1 MSDDKKDKIIYGL
14 IVAVVILLAN
24 FIYTNDVGGV
34 FNDKD
39 EKLNLIDQTKLE
51 ENKIDDSLDVED
63 ESMDRSIKKVH
74 ISGEINNPGVYEIR
88 DEQRLEDLIKE
99 AGGLTNEA
107 DDRNLNLSQ
116 RLEDQMKI
124 YIPNI
129 NEENLLENTDRNQ
142 EALPVGNTASSLVN
156 INTAN
161 KDDLMSLPNIGDKR
175 ADAIIEYRKTQKFE
189 KIEDMPLVVV
199 KKSGRKELFDRSK
212 VMKGL
217 VKACEKRPIS
227 LDRLEAL
234 SLEIEKDLKNEGREV
249 HSAQIGQ
256 AIMNRLIELDQVAYV
271 RFASVYKDFNDVET
285 FIREIE
291 NLPNRHA

>member
-24 FIYTNDVGGV
+24 FIYTNDVGS
-34 FNDKD
+34 FFDND
-39 EKLNLIDQTKLE
+39 NRISLIDQDKLE
-51 ENKIDDSLDVED
+51 SNKIDDSLDVED
-63 ESMDRSIKKVH
+63 ESIDKSIKKVH

-107 DDRNLNLSQ
+107 DDRNLNLAQ

-129 NEENLLENTDRNQ
+129 NEENSLENTDRNQ
-142 EALPVGNTASSLVN
+142 EALPVSNTDSSLVN

-161 KDDLMSLPNIGDKR
+161 KDELMSLPNIGDKR

-189 KIEDMPLVVV
+189 KIEDIKNVT
-199 KKSGRKELFDRSK
+199 GI
-212 VMKGL
+212 G
-217 VKACEKRPIS
+217 EKYY
-227 LDRLEAL
+227 EAL
-234 SLEIEKDLKNEGREV
+234 KDLITV
-249 HSAQIGQ
+249 
-256 AIMNRLIELDQVAYV
+256 
-271 RFASVYKDFNDVET
+271 
-285 FIREIE
+285 
-291 NLPNRHA
+291 

>member
-24 FIYTNDVGGV
+24 FIYTNDVGS
-34 FNDKD
+34 FFDN
-39 EKLNLIDQTKLE
+39 ENRISLIDQDKLE
-51 ENKIDDSLDVED
+51 GNKIDDSLDVED
-63 ESMDRSIKKVH
+63 ESIDKSIKKVH

-107 DDRNLNLSQ
+107 DDRNLNLAQ

-142 EALPVGNTASSLVN
+142 EALPVSNTASSLVN

-161 KDDLMSLPNIGDKR
+161 KDELMSLPNIGDKR
-175 ADAIIEYRKTQKFE
+175 AEAIIEYRKTQKFE
-189 KIEDMPLVVV
+189 KIEDIKNVT
-199 KKSGRKELFDRSK
+199 GI
-212 VMKGL
+212 G
-217 VKACEKRPIS
+217 EKYY
-227 LDRLEAL
+227 EAL
-234 SLEIEKDLKNEGREV
+234 KDLITV
-249 HSAQIGQ
+249 
-256 AIMNRLIELDQVAYV
+256 
-271 RFASVYKDFNDVET
+271 
-285 FIREIE
+285 
-291 NLPNRHA
+291 

>member
-24 FIYTNDVGGV
+24 FIYTNDIGS
-34 FNDKD
+34 FFDND
-39 EKLNLIDQTKLE
+39 NRISLIDQDKLE
-51 ENKIDDSLDVED
+51 GNKIDDSLDVED
-63 ESMDRSIKKVH
+63 ESIDKTVKKVY
-74 ISGEINNPGVYEIR
+74 ISGEINNSGVYEIR

-107 DDRNLNLSQ
+107 DDRNLNLAQ

-189 KIEDMPLVVV
+189 KIEDIKNVT
-199 KKSGRKELFDRSK
+199 GI
-212 VMKGL
+212 G
-217 VKACEKRPIS
+217 EKYY
-227 LDRLEAL
+227 EAL
-234 SLEIEKDLKNEGREV
+234 KDLITV
-249 HSAQIGQ
+249 
-256 AIMNRLIELDQVAYV
+256 
-271 RFASVYKDFNDVET
+271 
-285 FIREIE
+285 
-291 NLPNRHA
+291 

>member
-24 FIYTNDVGGV
+24 FIYTNDVGS
-34 FNDKD
+34 FFDND
-39 EKLNLIDQTKLE
+39 NRISLIDQDKLE
-51 ENKIDDSLDVED
+51 GNKIDDSLDVED
-63 ESMDRSIKKVH
+63 ESIDKSIKKVH

-107 DDRNLNLSQ
+107 DDRNLNLAQ

-142 EALPVGNTASSLVN
+142 EALPVSNTDSSLVN

-161 KDDLMSLPNIGDKR
+161 KDELMSLPNIGDKR

-189 KIEDMPLVVV
+189 KIEDIKNVT
-199 KKSGRKELFDRSK
+199 GI
-212 VMKGL
+212 G
-217 VKACEKRPIS
+217 EKYY
-227 LDRLEAL
+227 EAL
-234 SLEIEKDLKNEGREV
+234 KDLITV
-249 HSAQIGQ
+249 
-256 AIMNRLIELDQVAYV
+256 
-271 RFASVYKDFNDVET
+271 
-285 FIREIE
+285 
-291 NLPNRHA
+291 

>member
-24 FIYTNDVGGV
+24 FIYTNDVGS
-34 FNDKD
+34 FFDN
-39 EKLNLIDQTKLE
+39 ENRISLIDQDKLE
-51 ENKIDDSLDVED
+51 DNKIDDSLDLEN
-63 ESMDRSIKKVH
+63 ESIDKSIKKVH

-107 DDRNLNLSQ
+107 DDRNLNLAQ

-142 EALPVGNTASSLVN
+142 EALPVSNTASSLVN

-175 ADAIIEYRKTQKFE
+175 AEAIIEYRKTQKFE
-189 KIEDMPLVVV
+189 KIEDIKNVT
-199 KKSGRKELFDRSK
+199 GI
-212 VMKGL
+212 G
-217 VKACEKRPIS
+217 EKYY
-227 LDRLEAL
+227 EAL
-234 SLEIEKDLKNEGREV
+234 KDLITV
-249 HSAQIGQ
+249 
-256 AIMNRLIELDQVAYV
+256 
-271 RFASVYKDFNDVET
+271 
-285 FIREIE
+285 
-291 NLPNRHA
+291 

>member
-24 FIYTNDVGGV
+24 FIYTNDVGS
-34 FNDKD
+34 FFDND
-39 EKLNLIDQTKLE
+39 NRISLIDQDKLE
-51 ENKIDDSLDVED
+51 DNKIDDSLDVED
-63 ESMDRSIKKVH
+63 ESIGKTVKKVY

-107 DDRNLNLSQ
+107 DDRNLNLAQ
-116 RLEDQMKI
+116 RLDDQMKI

-142 EALPVGNTASSLVN
+142 EALTVGNTASSLVN

-189 KIEDMPLVVV
+189 KIEDIKNVT
-199 KKSGRKELFDRSK
+199 GI
-212 VMKGL
+212 G
-217 VKACEKRPIS
+217 EKYY
-227 LDRLEAL
+227 EAL
-234 SLEIEKDLKNEGREV
+234 KDLITV
-249 HSAQIGQ
+249 
-256 AIMNRLIELDQVAYV
+256 
-271 RFASVYKDFNDVET
+271 
-285 FIREIE
+285 
-291 NLPNRHA
+291 

>member
-24 FIYTNDVGGV
+24 FIYTNDVGS
-34 FNDKD
+34 FFDN
-39 EKLNLIDQTKLE
+39 ENRISLIDQDKLE
-51 ENKIDDSLDVED
+51 DNKIDGSLDLEN
-63 ESMDRSIKKVH
+63 ESIDKSIKKVH

-107 DDRNLNLSQ
+107 DDRNLNLAQ

-142 EALPVGNTASSLVN
+142 EALPVSNTDSSLVN

-161 KDDLMSLPNIGDKR
+161 KDELMSLPNIGDKR

-189 KIEDMPLVVV
+189 KIKDIKNVT
-199 KKSGRKELFDRSK
+199 GI
-212 VMKGL
+212 G
-217 VKACEKRPIS
+217 EKYY
-227 LDRLEAL
+227 EAL
-234 SLEIEKDLKNEGREV
+234 KDLITV
-249 HSAQIGQ
+249 
-256 AIMNRLIELDQVAYV
+256 
-271 RFASVYKDFNDVET
+271 
-285 FIREIE
+285 
-291 NLPNRHA
+291 

>member
-24 FIYTNDVGGV
+24 FIYSNDVGG
-34 FNDKD
+34 FFDN
-39 EKLNLIDQTKLE
+39 ENRISLIDQDKLE
-51 ENKIDDSLDVED
+51 DNKIDDSLDVED
-63 ESMDRSIKKVH
+63 ESINNSIKKVY

-107 DDRNLNLSQ
+107 DDRNLNLAQ

-142 EALPVGNTASSLVN
+142 EALPVSNTDSSLVN

-161 KDDLMSLPNIGDKR
+161 KDELMSLPNIGDKR
-175 ADAIIEYRKTQKFE
+175 ADSIIEYRKAQKFE
-189 KIEDMPLVVV
+189 KIEDIKNVT
-199 KKSGRKELFDRSK
+199 GI
-212 VMKGL
+212 G
-217 VKACEKRPIS
+217 EKYY
-227 LDRLEAL
+227 EAL
-234 SLEIEKDLKNEGREV
+234 KDLITV
-249 HSAQIGQ
+249 
-256 AIMNRLIELDQVAYV
+256 
-271 RFASVYKDFNDVET
+271 
-285 FIREIE
+285 
-291 NLPNRHA
+291 

>member
-24 FIYTNDVGGV
+24 FIYTNDVGS
-34 FNDKD
+34 FFDND
-39 EKLNLIDQTKLE
+39 NRISLIDQDKLE
-51 ENKIDDSLDVED
+51 DNKIDDSLDVED
-63 ESMDRSIKKVH
+63 ESIGKTVKKVY

-107 DDRNLNLSQ
+107 DDRNLNLAQ

-142 EALPVGNTASSLVN
+142 EALLVGNTASSLVN

-189 KIEDMPLVVV
+189 KIEDIKNVT
-199 KKSGRKELFDRSK
+199 GI
-212 VMKGL
+212 G
-217 VKACEKRPIS
+217 EKYY
-227 LDRLEAL
+227 EAL
-234 SLEIEKDLKNEGREV
+234 KDLITV
-249 HSAQIGQ
+249 
-256 AIMNRLIELDQVAYV
+256 
-271 RFASVYKDFNDVET
+271 
-285 FIREIE
+285 
-291 NLPNRHA
+291 

>member
-24 FIYTNDVGGV
+24 YIYTNDVGG
-34 FNDKD
+34 FFDN
-39 EKLNLIDQTKLE
+39 ENRISLIDQDKLE
-51 ENKIDDSLDVED
+51 NNKIDDSLDVED
-63 ESMDRSIKKVH
+63 ESIDKSIKKVY
-74 ISGEINNPGVYEIR
+74 ISGEINNSGVYEIR

-107 DDRNLNLSQ
+107 DDRNLNLAQ

-161 KDDLMSLPNIGDKR
+161 KDDLMRLPNIGDKR
-175 ADAIIEYRKTQKFE
+175 ADAIIEYRETQKFE
-189 KIEDMPLVVV
+189 KIEDIKNVT
-199 KKSGRKELFDRSK
+199 GI
-212 VMKGL
+212 G
-217 VKACEKRPIS
+217 EKYY
-227 LDRLEAL
+227 EAL
-234 SLEIEKDLKNEGREV
+234 KDLITV
-249 HSAQIGQ
+249 
-256 AIMNRLIELDQVAYV
+256 
-271 RFASVYKDFNDVET
+271 
-285 FIREIE
+285 
-291 NLPNRHA
+291 

>member
-24 FIYTNDVGGV
+24 FIYTNDVGS
-34 FNDKD
+34 FFDND
-39 EKLNLIDQTKLE
+39 NRISLIDQDKLE
-51 ENKIDDSLDVED
+51 DNKIDDSLDVED
-63 ESMDRSIKKVH
+63 ESIGKTVKKVY

-107 DDRNLNLSQ
+107 DDRNLNLAQ
-116 RLEDQMKI
+116 RLDDQMKI

-142 EALPVGNTASSLVN
+142 EALLVGNTASSLVN

-161 KDDLMSLPNIGDKR
+161 KDDLMSLPNIGGKR

-189 KIEDMPLVVV
+189 KIEDIKNVT
-199 KKSGRKELFDRSK
+199 GI
-212 VMKGL
+212 G
-217 VKACEKRPIS
+217 EKYY
-227 LDRLEAL
+227 EAL
-234 SLEIEKDLKNEGREV
+234 KDLITV
-249 HSAQIGQ
+249 
-256 AIMNRLIELDQVAYV
+256 
-271 RFASVYKDFNDVET
+271 
-285 FIREIE
+285 
-291 NLPNRHA
+291 

>member
-24 FIYTNDVGGV
+24 FIYTNDVGS
-34 FNDKD
+34 FFDND
-39 EKLNLIDQTKLE
+39 NRISLIDQDKLE
-51 ENKIDDSLDVED
+51 SNKIDDSLDVED
-63 ESMDRSIKKVH
+63 ESIDKSIKKVH

-107 DDRNLNLSQ
+107 DDRNLNLAQ

-142 EALPVGNTASSLVN
+142 EALPVSNTDSSLVN

-161 KDDLMSLPNIGDKR
+161 KDELMSLPKIGDKR

-189 KIEDMPLVVV
+189 KIEDIKNVT
-199 KKSGRKELFDRSK
+199 GI
-212 VMKGL
+212 G
-217 VKACEKRPIS
+217 EKYY
-227 LDRLEAL
+227 EAL
-234 SLEIEKDLKNEGREV
+234 KDLITV
-249 HSAQIGQ
+249 
-256 AIMNRLIELDQVAYV
+256 
-271 RFASVYKDFNDVET
+271 
-285 FIREIE
+285 
-291 NLPNRHA
+291 

>member
-24 FIYTNDVGGV
+24 FIYSNDVGG
-34 FNDKD
+34 FFDND
-39 EKLNLIDQTKLE
+39 NRISLIDQDKLE
-51 ENKIDDSLDVED
+51 DNKIDDSLDVED
-63 ESMDRSIKKVH
+63 ESIDKSIKKVH

-107 DDRNLNLSQ
+107 DDRNLNLAQ

-189 KIEDMPLVVV
+189 KIEDIKNVT
-199 KKSGRKELFDRSK
+199 GI
-212 VMKGL
+212 G
-217 VKACEKRPIS
+217 EKYY
-227 LDRLEAL
+227 EAL
-234 SLEIEKDLKNEGREV
+234 KDLITV
-249 HSAQIGQ
+249 
-256 AIMNRLIELDQVAYV
+256 
-271 RFASVYKDFNDVET
+271 
-285 FIREIE
+285 
-291 NLPNRHA
+291 

>member
-24 FIYTNDVGGV
+24 FIYTNDVGG
-34 FNDKD
+34 FFDND
-39 EKLNLIDQTKLE
+39 NRISLIDQDKLE
-51 ENKIDDSLDVED
+51 DNKIDDSLDVED
-63 ESMDRSIKKVH
+63 ESIDKSIKKVH
-74 ISGEINNPGVYEIR
+74 ISGEINNPGVYEIC

-107 DDRNLNLSQ
+107 DDRNLNLAQ

-142 EALPVGNTASSLVN
+142 EALPVSNTASSLVN

-189 KIEDMPLVVV
+189 KIEDIKNVT
-199 KKSGRKELFDRSK
+199 GI
-212 VMKGL
+212 G
-217 VKACEKRPIS
+217 EKYY
-227 LDRLEAL
+227 EAL
-234 SLEIEKDLKNEGREV
+234 KDLITV
-249 HSAQIGQ
+249 
-256 AIMNRLIELDQVAYV
+256 
-271 RFASVYKDFNDVET
+271 
-285 FIREIE
+285 
-291 NLPNRHA
+291 

>member
-24 FIYTNDVGGV
+24 FIYTNDLGS
-34 FNDKD
+34 FFDNDKRIS
-39 EKLNLIDQTKLE
+39 LIDQDKLE
-51 ENKIDDSLDVED
+51 GNKIDDSLDVED
-63 ESMDRSIKKVH
+63 ESIDKSIKKVY

-107 DDRNLNLSQ
+107 DDRNLNLAQ

-189 KIEDMPLVVV
+189 KIEDIKNVT
-199 KKSGRKELFDRSK
+199 GI
-212 VMKGL
+212 G
-217 VKACEKRPIS
+217 EKYY
-227 LDRLEAL
+227 EAL
-234 SLEIEKDLKNEGREV
+234 KDLITV
-249 HSAQIGQ
+249 
-256 AIMNRLIELDQVAYV
+256 
-271 RFASVYKDFNDVET
+271 
-285 FIREIE
+285 
-291 NLPNRHA
+291 

>member
-24 FIYTNDVGGV
+24 FIYTNDVGS
-34 FNDKD
+34 FFDND
-39 EKLNLIDQTKLE
+39 NRISLIDQDKLE
-51 ENKIDDSLDVED
+51 DNKIDDSLDVED
-63 ESMDRSIKKVH
+63 ESIGKTVKKVY

-107 DDRNLNLSQ
+107 DDRNLNLAQ

-161 KDDLMSLPNIGDKR
+161 KDDLMSLPNIGGKR

-189 KIEDMPLVVV
+189 KIEDIKNVT
-199 KKSGRKELFDRSK
+199 GI
-212 VMKGL
+212 G
-217 VKACEKRPIS
+217 EKYY
-227 LDRLEAL
+227 EAL
-234 SLEIEKDLKNEGREV
+234 KDLITV
-249 HSAQIGQ
+249 
-256 AIMNRLIELDQVAYV
+256 
-271 RFASVYKDFNDVET
+271 
-285 FIREIE
+285 
-291 NLPNRHA
+291 

>member
-24 FIYTNDVGGV
+24 FIYTNDVGS
-34 FNDKD
+34 FFDND
-39 EKLNLIDQTKLE
+39 NRISLIDQDKLE
-51 ENKIDDSLDVED
+51 SNKIDDSLDIED
-63 ESMDRSIKKVH
+63 ESIDKSIKKVH

-107 DDRNLNLSQ
+107 DDRNLNLAQ

-142 EALPVGNTASSLVN
+142 EALPVSNTDSSLVN

-161 KDDLMSLPNIGDKR
+161 KDELMSLPNIGDKR

-189 KIEDMPLVVV
+189 KIEDIKNVT
-199 KKSGRKELFDRSK
+199 GI
-212 VMKGL
+212 G
-217 VKACEKRPIS
+217 EKYY
-227 LDRLEAL
+227 EAL
-234 SLEIEKDLKNEGREV
+234 KDLITV
-249 HSAQIGQ
+249 
-256 AIMNRLIELDQVAYV
+256 
-271 RFASVYKDFNDVET
+271 
-285 FIREIE
+285 
-291 NLPNRHA
+291 

>member
-24 FIYTNDVGGV
+24 FIYTNDVGS
-34 FNDKD
+34 FFDN
-39 EKLNLIDQTKLE
+39 ENRISLIDQDKLE
-51 ENKIDDSLDVED
+51 DNKIDDSLDLEN
-63 ESMDRSIKKVH
+63 ESIDKSIKKVH

-107 DDRNLNLSQ
+107 DDRNLNLAQ

-142 EALPVGNTASSLVN
+142 EALPVSNTASSLVN

-161 KDDLMSLPNIGDKR
+161 KDELMSLPNIGDKR
-175 ADAIIEYRKTQKFE
+175 AEAIIEYRKTQKFE
-189 KIEDMPLVVV
+189 KIEDIKNVT
-199 KKSGRKELFDRSK
+199 GI
-212 VMKGL
+212 G
-217 VKACEKRPIS
+217 EKYY
-227 LDRLEAL
+227 EAL
-234 SLEIEKDLKNEGREV
+234 KDLITV
-249 HSAQIGQ
+249 
-256 AIMNRLIELDQVAYV
+256 
-271 RFASVYKDFNDVET
+271 
-285 FIREIE
+285 
-291 NLPNRHA
+291 

>member
-24 FIYTNDVGGV
+24 FIYMNDVGS
-34 FNDKD
+34 FFDND
-39 EKLNLIDQTKLE
+39 NRISLIDQDKLE
-51 ENKIDDSLDVED
+51 DNKIDDSLDVED
-63 ESMDRSIKKVH
+63 ESIDKSIKKVH

-107 DDRNLNLSQ
+107 DDRNLNLAQ

-189 KIEDMPLVVV
+189 KIEDIKNVT
-199 KKSGRKELFDRSK
+199 GI
-212 VMKGL
+212 G
-217 VKACEKRPIS
+217 EKYY
-227 LDRLEAL
+227 EAL
-234 SLEIEKDLKNEGREV
+234 KDLITV
-249 HSAQIGQ
+249 
-256 AIMNRLIELDQVAYV
+256 
-271 RFASVYKDFNDVET
+271 
-285 FIREIE
+285 
-291 NLPNRHA
+291 

>member
-24 FIYTNDVGGV
+24 FIYMNDIGG
-34 FNDKD
+34 FFDN
-39 EKLNLIDQTKLE
+39 ENRISLIDQDKLE
-51 ENKIDDSLDVED
+51 NNKIDGSLDVED
-63 ESMDRSIKKVH
+63 ESIGKSIKKVY

-107 DDRNLNLSQ
+107 DDRNLNLAQ

-189 KIEDMPLVVV
+189 KIEDIKNVT
-199 KKSGRKELFDRSK
+199 GI
-212 VMKGL
+212 G
-217 VKACEKRPIS
+217 EKYY
-227 LDRLEAL
+227 EAL
-234 SLEIEKDLKNEGREV
+234 KDLITV
-249 HSAQIGQ
+249 
-256 AIMNRLIELDQVAYV
+256 
-271 RFASVYKDFNDVET
+271 
-285 FIREIE
+285 
-291 NLPNRHA
+291 

>member
-24 FIYTNDVGGV
+24 FIYSNDVGG
-34 FNDKD
+34 FFDN
-39 EKLNLIDQTKLE
+39 ENRISLIDQDKLE
-51 ENKIDDSLDVED
+51 DNKMDDSLDLED
-63 ESMDRSIKKVH
+63 ESIDKSIKKVH
-74 ISGEINNPGVYEIR
+74 ISGEINNPGVYEIC

-107 DDRNLNLSQ
+107 DDRNLNLAQ

-142 EALPVGNTASSLVN
+142 EALPVSNTASSLVN

-189 KIEDMPLVVV
+189 KIEDIKNVT
-199 KKSGRKELFDRSK
+199 GI
-212 VMKGL
+212 G
-217 VKACEKRPIS
+217 EKYY
-227 LDRLEAL
+227 EAL
-234 SLEIEKDLKNEGREV
+234 KDLITV
-249 HSAQIGQ
+249 
-256 AIMNRLIELDQVAYV
+256 
-271 RFASVYKDFNDVET
+271 
-285 FIREIE
+285 
-291 NLPNRHA
+291 

>member
-24 FIYTNDVGGV
+24 FIYTNDVGS
-34 FNDKD
+34 FFDND
-39 EKLNLIDQTKLE
+39 NRISLIDQDKLE
-51 ENKIDDSLDVED
+51 DNKIDDSLDVED
-63 ESMDRSIKKVH
+63 ESIGKTVKKVY

-107 DDRNLNLSQ
+107 DDRNLNLAQ

-142 EALPVGNTASSLVN
+142 EALLVGNTASSLVN

-161 KDDLMSLPNIGDKR
+161 KDDLMSLPNIGGKR

-189 KIEDMPLVVV
+189 KIEDIKNVT
-199 KKSGRKELFDRSK
+199 GI
-212 VMKGL
+212 G
-217 VKACEKRPIS
+217 EKYY
-227 LDRLEAL
+227 EAL
-234 SLEIEKDLKNEGREV
+234 KDLITV
-249 HSAQIGQ
+249 
-256 AIMNRLIELDQVAYV
+256 
-271 RFASVYKDFNDVET
+271 
-285 FIREIE
+285 
-291 NLPNRHA
+291 

>member
-14 IVAVVILLAN
+14 IVTVVILLAN
-24 FIYTNDVGGV
+24 FIYTNDVGS
-34 FNDKD
+34 FFDND
-39 EKLNLIDQTKLE
+39 NRISLIDQDKLE
-51 ENKIDDSLDVED
+51 DNKIDDSLDVED
-63 ESMDRSIKKVH
+63 ESIDKSIKKVH

-107 DDRNLNLSQ
+107 DDRNLNLAQ

-189 KIEDMPLVVV
+189 KIEDIKNVT
-199 KKSGRKELFDRSK
+199 GI
-212 VMKGL
+212 G
-217 VKACEKRPIS
+217 EKYY
-227 LDRLEAL
+227 EAL
-234 SLEIEKDLKNEGREV
+234 KDLITV
-249 HSAQIGQ
+249 
-256 AIMNRLIELDQVAYV
+256 
-271 RFASVYKDFNDVET
+271 
-285 FIREIE
+285 
-291 NLPNRHA
+291 

>member
-24 FIYTNDVGGV
+24 YIYTNDVGG
-34 FNDKD
+34 FFDN
-39 EKLNLIDQTKLE
+39 ENRINLIDQDKLE
-51 ENKIDDSLDVED
+51 NNKIDDSLDVED
-63 ESMDRSIKKVH
+63 ESIDKSIKKVH

-107 DDRNLNLSQ
+107 DDRNLNLAQ

-142 EALPVGNTASSLVN
+142 EALPVGNAASSLVN

-189 KIEDMPLVVV
+189 KIEDIKNVT
-199 KKSGRKELFDRSK
+199 GI
-212 VMKGL
+212 G
-217 VKACEKRPIS
+217 EKYY
-227 LDRLEAL
+227 EAL
-234 SLEIEKDLKNEGREV
+234 KDLITV
-249 HSAQIGQ
+249 
-256 AIMNRLIELDQVAYV
+256 
-271 RFASVYKDFNDVET
+271 
-285 FIREIE
+285 
-291 NLPNRHA
+291 